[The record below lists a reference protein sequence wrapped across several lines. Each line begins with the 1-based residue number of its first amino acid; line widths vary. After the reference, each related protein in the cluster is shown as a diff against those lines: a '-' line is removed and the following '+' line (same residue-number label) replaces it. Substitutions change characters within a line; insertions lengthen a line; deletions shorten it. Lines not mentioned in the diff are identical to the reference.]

1 MIKAF
6 KWYVA
11 LTKRLFSRIS
21 FVLVLCI
28 IPLCALTVR
37 MSSQEDHGILTVA
50 LCCES
55 VDDRAYF
62 KIKEEFLKQDSVLHF
77 YEVASV
83 NDAEKD
89 VNFGVADCAWVFKA
103 NFSDNLEKYI
113 SHTKNEPLCKVLLK
127 EDTVFTAIAR
137 EKLYGR
143 LMGLLAKNYS
153 FDFVDGRVDADVDKL
168 FALYDIERKKY
179 TSDFVDFQYVNSTE
193 KLAENNDYLA
203 SPLRGIIC
211 IAVMVCVLASV
222 MCSINDDTEGRY
234 TYFPLE
240 KRFILHFASCPA
252 GGVPSGIVAV
262 VSMSIAGINVALARE
277 LIIMIMFIIALC
289 GFSCTVA
296 FIFFNVNTFTW
307 SIPISVVLTAVLC
320 PIFLNVRKGNVL
332 STILPVKHCLNAV
345 YSNDG
350 LFSLLLYSVYSV
362 LISFVI
368 YKLKKVK

>member
-6 KWYVA
+6 KWYIA

-62 KIKEEFLKQDSVLHF
+62 QIKEEFLKQDSVLHF
-77 YEVASV
+77 YEVSSV

-113 SHTKNEPLCKVLLK
+113 SHTKNEPLCMVLLK

-168 FALYDIERKKY
+168 FALYDIEREKY

-234 TYFPLE
+234 TYFSFE
-240 KRFILHFASCPA
+240 KRYILHFASCLA
-252 GGVPSGIVAV
+252 GGVPSGMVAV

-296 FIFFNVNTFTW
+296 FIFDNIHTFTW

-350 LFSLLLYSVYSV
+350 LFSLLLYTVFSV